1 MRRSNLWVAFVVCT
15 MLTTGCGQQ
24 SGGSSATAAKGGL
37 AVIDLDVVA
46 KAVGRTREMNDA
58 LKLKQSSFDQALQRA
73 KADFTKQIA
82 DKKAEFGETPTTEQ
96 QQQLVQM
103 EQTANSQLLQG
114 ARKAQVA
121 LDEYRQ
127 QLVAE
132 FRAEIKPTASQVAAE
147 KGLGVVI
154 PKNEGFLLA
163 VDPGVDITADV
174 IKAHQ
179 TARPAATAAAK
190 PAAPA
195 PTNAAQPMPPT
206 TAARE
211 EETSAN

>member
-1 MRRSNLWVAFVVCT
+1 MRRSNVWVAFAVCT
-15 MLTTGCGQQ
+15 MLAAGCGQQ
-24 SGGSSATAAKGGL
+24 SGGSSASATKGGL

-58 LKLKQSSFDQALQRA
+58 LKLKQNSFDQALQRA

-82 DKKAEFGETPTTEQ
+82 DKKAEFGETPTEEQ

-103 EQTANSQLLQG
+103 ERTANTQLLQG

-179 TARPAATAAAK
+179 VARPAQAAA
-190 PAAPA
+190 AAPA
-195 PTNAAQPMPPT
+195 PANPAPPMPPT

-211 EETSAN
+211 EEATQN